1 VAERSSLGPWVRRFL
16 LEHLVDERNLSKNTQ
31 QSYRDALRLLL
42 PFAANRVKKAVDC
55 LQVDHLNADTI
66 RAFLA
71 HLEKNRR
78 CVVRTRNQRLAAI
91 HALVRFIGER
101 SPEHLQWCSQ
111 IRTVPFKR
119 TGKPPIPYLEKF
131 ELDAL
136 LAAPNVRTEQGR
148 RDHALLLFLYNS
160 GARASEATQVT
171 VGDIEAL
178 IDGSGV
184 VELLGKG
191 NKRRTCPLWKSTMS
205 ELLPLT
211 RSRTPTDRLFL
222 NRFGHPITR
231 FGVHT
236 MVERHAKAAS
246 KKVPSIR
253 KKRVSPH
260 TIRHSTATH
269 LLRSGVDIN
278 TIRAWMGHV
287 SIDTT
292 NIYADID
299 LEMKTRALAACE
311 TDQRRRRQ
319 SKRWKDDRSLLT
331 FLNSL

>member
-1 VAERSSLGPWVRRFL
+1 MADRSSLGPWIRRFL
-16 LEHLVDERNLSKNTQ
+16 LEHLVGERNLSKNTQ
-31 QSYRDALRLLL
+31 QSYRDSLRLLL
-42 PFAANRVKKAVDC
+42 PFAATRVKKAVDC
-55 LQVDHLNADTI
+55 LQVDDLTADVL
-66 RAFLA
+66 RAFLT

-78 CVVRTRNQRLAAI
+78 CSVSTRNQRLAGF

-119 TGKPPIPYLEKF
+119 TGKSPIPYLEKA
-131 ELDAL
+131 ELEAL
-136 LAAPNVRTEQGR
+136 LAAPNVGTEQGR

-160 GARASEATQVT
+160 GARASEATRVT
-171 VGDIEAL
+171 IGDVESL
-178 IDGSGV
+178 TGGSGV
-184 VELLGKG
+184 VELFGKG

-211 RSRTPTDRLFL
+211 RGRASAEHLFL
-222 NRFGHPITR
+222 NRLGDPITR
-231 FGVHT
+231 FGIYT
-236 MVERHAKAAS
+236 LVERHAKAAS
-246 KKVPSIR
+246 KKVTGLR
-253 KKRVSPH
+253 RKRVSPH

-292 NIYADID
+292 NIYAEID
-299 LEMKTRALAACE
+299 LEVKTRALAACD

-319 SKRWKDDRSLLT
+319 SKSWKEDRSLMA
-331 FLNSL
+331 FLNNL